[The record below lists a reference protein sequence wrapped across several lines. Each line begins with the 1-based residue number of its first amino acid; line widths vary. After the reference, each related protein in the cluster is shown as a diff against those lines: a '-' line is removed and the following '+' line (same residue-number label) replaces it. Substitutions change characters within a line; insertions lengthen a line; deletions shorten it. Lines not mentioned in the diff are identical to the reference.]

1 MICREATQAISQSLD
16 VKLTRLKRL
25 DLAIHTM
32 LCVSCRR
39 FQRQMVELHQ
49 NFENLGDEV
58 TGDMMFELPVVS
70 RERMTAELKQLPNSA
85 N

>member
-1 MICREATQAISQSLD
+1 MICREATQAISQSFD
-16 VKLTRLKRL
+16 SKLPRLKRL

-32 LCVSCRR
+32 LCISCRR

-49 NFENLGDEV
+49 NFEKLGDEV
-58 TGDMMFELPVVS
+58 TSDIMFELPVIS

-85 N
+85 D

>member
-1 MICREATQAISQSLD
+1 MICREATQAISQSFD
-16 VKLTRLKRL
+16 AKLTRLKRL

-49 NFENLGDEV
+49 NFEKLGDEV
-58 TGDMMFELPVVS
+58 TSDMMLELPVVS
-70 RERMTAELKQLPNSA
+70 RERMTAELKQRPDSVD
-85 N
+85 